1 MSREI
6 RTPIALE
13 SETITVQAGP
23 SNDPNIN
30 FEKDRV
36 DSVTQIDSTKKL
48 SDEVIK
54 LRNLEDQVKASEEH
68 TRTLKEKARELS
80 QIVIPQMM
88 KEMNITKLK
97 LKDGAS
103 IEVSNF
109 YSAKIIPEKQEAAF
123 NWLRSNG
130 LGDIIKNDVTVTF
143 GRGEDNKAMAY
154 ATLAKGQGYEP
165 VQKIGVHPQTLKAV
179 VRERTESGQD
189 LPADL
194 FNTFVGNQTKITKR

>member
-1 MSREI
+1 M
-6 RTPIALE
+6 
-13 SETITVQAGP
+13 
-23 SNDPNIN
+23 NNIN

-36 DSVTQIDSTKKL
+36 DSVTQINSTKTL

-68 TRTLKEKARELS
+68 TKTLKEKARELS

>member
-1 MSREI
+1 M
-6 RTPIALE
+6 
-13 SETITVQAGP
+13 
-23 SNDPNIN
+23 NNIN
-30 FEKDRV
+30 FEKDRI
-36 DSVTQIDSTKKL
+36 DSVTQIDSTKTL

-103 IEVSNF
+103 IEVTNF
-109 YSAKIIPEKQEAAF
+109 YSARITPDKQELAF
-123 NWLRSNG
+123 NWLRENG

-165 VQKIGVHPQTLKAV
+165 VQKIGVHAQTLKAV
-179 VRERTESGQD
+179 VRERTESGQEM
-189 LPADL
+189 PADL
-194 FNTFVGNQTKITKR
+194 FNPFVGNQTKINRRN